1 MKTTGDIYK
10 DIKEARFNY
19 RVGRMKEELIK
30 LNDKKWFSEEEIRA
44 VMNEIGINFQE
55 EATTKWNCEKEREI
69 ALIQLSVVRD
79 IEKKLFGG
87 V

>member
-30 LNDKKWFSEEEIRA
+30 LNDKKWFSEEEIIK
-44 VMNEIGINFQE
+44 VIDDTIMYINN
-55 EATTKWNCEKEREI
+55 KIPKE
-69 ALIQLSVVRD
+69 
-79 IEKKLFGG
+79 EKKIIFEKQISVLNFIKKELFGETK
-87 V
+87 